1 MRPMLAAQVDFSK
14 LIYPLWASPKI
25 DGIRCLMLASK
36 ALTRN
41 LKPIPNLFIRSLLE
55 EHGATL
61 DYFDGE
67 LIAGSFSSTSSSI
80 MSFSGQPEFKYVIF
94 DRITSGSYETR
105 FLQKLELRPLPPFV
119 EYIETVLVNSEAE
132 LLEHETLCLRGGYEG
147 VMLRRADGLD
157 IYKYGR
163 STVREA
169 YLLKLKRFTDAEAVV
184 VGFEEQLHND
194 NIQERDELGYSKR
207 SSARDGM
214 LPMDTLGALIVESA
228 TFGRFNLGTG
238 FSAEQR
244 KEIWDSKDTYMSKL
258 VKFKYQEIGTDS
270 KPRFP
275 VFLSFRDINDL

>member
-25 DGIRCLMLASK
+25 DGIRCLMLAGK

-41 LKPIPNLFIRSLLE
+41 LKPIPNLFTRSLLE
-55 EHGATL
+55 EYGVIL

-67 LIAGSFSSTSSSI
+67 LVAGDFNSTSSSI
-80 MSFSGQPEFKYVIF
+80 MSLGGEPEFKFIIF
-94 DRITSGSYETR
+94 DRIAFGSYKAR
-105 FLQKLELRPLPPFV
+105 FLRNFRLLPHFA
-119 EYIETVLVNSEAE
+119 EYIETVLINSEAE
-132 LLEHETLCLRGGYEG
+132 LLEYETSCLSRGYEG
-147 VMLRRADGLD
+147 IMLRRADGLD

-163 STVREA
+163 STVKEA

-184 VGFEEQLHND
+184 IGFEEQLHNA
-194 NIQERDELGYSKR
+194 NIQERDKLGYSKR
-207 SSARDGM
+207 SSAKDGM
-214 LPMDTLGALIVESA
+214 IPADTLGALIVESA

-244 KEIWDSKDTYMSKL
+244 KEMWDKKGSYIGRL
-258 VKFKYQEIGTDS
+258 VKFKYQEIGMDS

-275 VFLSFRDINDL
+275 VFLGFRNINDS